1 MLQISTRSAKQEI
14 STICNGRTR
23 FGRLLA
29 SVSSEEHGAAFADW
43 LQLNLELQLADL
55 EEFLSLV
62 PDDQRIPLE
71 ARLAGGFYADL
82 VPQDALRPERLLFL
96 TDLETV
102 LELRQIC

>member
-1 MLQISTRSAKQEI
+1 MPRISTTSAKQEI
-14 STICNGRTR
+14 STIYNGRTL

-29 SVSSEEHGAAFADW
+29 SVCSDEHSAAFADW
-43 LQLNLELQLADL
+43 LQLNLERQLADL
-55 EEFLSLV
+55 EEFLSLL

-71 ARLAGGFYADL
+71 ARLAGGFYAEL

-96 TDLETV
+96 TDLQTV